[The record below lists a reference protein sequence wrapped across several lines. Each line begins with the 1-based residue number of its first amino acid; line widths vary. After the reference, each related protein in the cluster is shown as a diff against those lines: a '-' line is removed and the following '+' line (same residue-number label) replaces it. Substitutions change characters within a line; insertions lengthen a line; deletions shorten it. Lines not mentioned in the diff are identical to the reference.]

1 MKEYIKPEITVNEY
15 RVSEDIAA
23 LKEYYYTKTDDEK
36 GTMNVSLFVDTSGVP
51 QA

>member
-23 LKEYYYTKTDDEK
+23 LKEYYYTKTDEK
-36 GTMNVSLFVDTSGVP
+36 GTMNVSLFMETSVVDN
-51 QA
+51 A